1 MKKILSIA
9 GALFVLATVAAQDT
23 TPVQKVWNNG
33 RIDYIPLGT
42 EFRLE
47 AENWNPNTGSI
58 YYTYNAGESTEY
70 TAPVVLDK
78 EGQFTLNWA
87 TQDVWGTVSNTKTY
101 TGIVDGT
108 APTIKFLIEGPVY
121 TDDAGVVYVTDQ
133 TGIQLFGE
141 DALSGTEFLYLD
153 TTGTGKMENV
163 LGQGF
168 IYLTDREDGAIYA
181 EGYAVDYVGNTS
193 ESLAAYVYL
202 DTTAPSVYIDID
214 IPPVEANGVQ
224 YISPQTKISLSAQDT
239 MSGVDAIYLSWNGAE
254 FARYDGNTPISAP
267 ETGSHVLQVFATDKL
282 GNSSELSEFTFSTD
296 LKLNPAELYLSV
308 GSPTGTN
315 STIEVVA
322 EETKTPTEI
331 PVEET
336 EALQPVTVTNE
347 K

>member
-1 MKKILSIA
+1 M
-9 GALFVLATVAAQDT
+9 
-23 TPVQKVWNNG
+23 
-33 RIDYIPLGT
+33 
-42 EFRLE
+42 
-47 AENWNPNTGSI
+47 
-58 YYTYNAGESTEY
+58 
-70 TAPVVLDK
+70 
-78 EGQFTLNWA
+78 
-87 TQDVWGTVSNTKTY
+87 SNT
-101 TGIVDGT
+101 TG
-108 APTIKFLIEGPVY
+108 AVY
-121 TDDAGVVYVTDQ
+121 SDEAGVVYVTNQ

-163 LGQGF
+163 LGKGF
-168 IYLTDREDGAIYA
+168 IYFTDREDGAIYA

-193 ESLAAYVYL
+193 ESLGAYVYL

-224 YISPQTKISLSAQDT
+224 YISPQTKISLSAQDA

-282 GNSSELSEFTFSTD
+282 GNSSELSELIFSTD

-308 GSPTGTN
+308 GSPSGTN
-315 STIEVVA
+315 SPVEAVT
-322 EETKTPTEI
+322 EETKTPAKI

-336 EALQPVTVTNE
+336 ETPQPVTVTNE
-347 K
+347 Q